1 MEPTSVAHRVS
12 VYRLRK
18 SGGAWSDPFKAEEG
32 KLGKAVLARLGHK
45 CAEGGKWRGRRLEQG
60 SKAGLSTQVSMGR
73 AVHQHVLWRL
83 RDAAAAAGG
92 ALAEGRGARGAWGRA
107 AAQAHEGARMGVAV
121 KPGTQQRW
129 RLHQSSRSSTDT
141 SKSYKRASA
150 STHTASSRHTASNSS
165 SPSLTAAS

>member
-1 MEPTSVAHRVS
+1 M
-12 VYRLRK
+12 
-18 SGGAWSDPFKAEEG
+18 
-32 KLGKAVLARLGHK
+32 
-45 CAEGGKWRGRRLEQG
+45 EQG

-121 KPGTQQRW
+121 KPGGV
-129 RLHQSSRSSTDT
+129 ST
-141 SKSYKRASA
+141 SKDVISENART
-150 STHTASSRHTASNSS
+150 STI
-165 SPSLTAAS
+165 P